1 MQIQTPMPVI
11 LMNNTDNK
19 EHILCLF
26 SYSQTFNFLLLSAL
40 FFKRLQA
47 YAERLFFSQVMR
59 LLPSIIQEKIYDIM
73 NTAIKLAT
81 IINKVFPL
89 KIKKYFM
96 PFLFA
101 TI

>member
-40 FFKRLQA
+40 FFKRLLA
-47 YAERLFFSQVMR
+47 YAERFFFSQVMR
-59 LLPSIIQEKIYDIM
+59 LLPSIIQEKIYDIT
-73 NTAIKLAT
+73 NTAIKLAA

-89 KIKKYFM
+89 KIKKYFI

-101 TI
+101 TV